1 MIFDKTTIFFEIIS
15 RQQTFEFYSSHFLLV
30 NLLNSV
36 SVILIFAVCYYEY
49 CKENPARQH
58 Q

>member
-15 RQQTFEFYSSHFLLV
+15 FWRTIEIYSSHFLLM
-30 NLLNSV
+30 NLLNSM
-36 SVILIFAVCYYEY
+36 SVILIFAVSYYEY
-49 CKENPARQH
+49 CKKNPAEQH

>member
-30 NLLNSV
+30 NLLNSA
-36 SVILIFAVCYYEY
+36 SVILIFAVSYYEY